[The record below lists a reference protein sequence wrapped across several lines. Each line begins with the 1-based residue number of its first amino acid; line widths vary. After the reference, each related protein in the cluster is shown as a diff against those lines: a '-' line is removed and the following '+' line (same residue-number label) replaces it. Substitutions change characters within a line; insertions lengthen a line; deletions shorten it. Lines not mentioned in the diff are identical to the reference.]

1 MNQPHQ
7 LTTTHY
13 DNPINRSR
21 RNILRTIVGGTL
33 LSVTGMGLA
42 RSNKDF
48 ADEAVLSPRYP
59 DPLVEVLDPSF
70 AKYRLY
76 AASVERL
83 ATGFRW
89 AEGPVWFGDGRYLLF
104 SDIPN
109 NRIMRYDDI
118 MGQTT
123 VFRENANY
131 ANGLARDKQGRL
143 LACEHFTRRLT
154 RTEYDGS
161 ITVLADSFDGKPL
174 NSPNDIAVQSNG
186 AIWFTDPAFGINGYY
201 EGEKA
206 KAEQPTAVYRIDPET
221 EKTERILDDLLMPN
235 GIAFSPDEKY
245 LYIVG
250 RFSETPD
257 QREIFRYDVGKN
269 GKLNNKT
276 HFFDGGENG
285 TLDGI
290 AMDEDGNIWAGWGS
304 ITNSKNALS
313 ADMDGVIVINPQGKQ
328 IAHIH
333 LPERCANLCFGG
345 PKHNRVFMAS
355 GHSLYALYVET
366 RGA

>member
-1 MNQPHQ
+1 MNKKTYSQVQSNNVSLH
-7 LTTTHY
+7 
-13 DNPINRSR
+13 R
-21 RNILRTIVGGTL
+21 RGLLHVLAGGAL
-33 LSVTGMGLA
+33 LSITKGAFSKQGET
-42 RSNKDF
+42 SQFKI
-48 ADEAVLSPRYP
+48 LSERYP
-59 DPLVEVLDPSF
+59 DPLIEVLDPSF

-89 AEGPVWFGDGRYLLF
+89 AEGPVWFGDGQYLLF

-109 NRIMRYDDI
+109 NRIMRYDLITD
-118 MGQTT
+118 QTV
-123 VFRENANY
+123 VFRENSNY

-143 LACEHFTRRLT
+143 LSCEHLTRRLA

-161 ITVLADSFDGKPL
+161 ITVLADRFNGKPL
-174 NSPNDIAVQSNG
+174 NSPNDITVQSNG
-186 AIWFTDPAFGINGYY
+186 AIWFTDPSFGINGYY
-201 EGEKA
+201 EGEKF
-206 KAEQPTAVYRIDPET
+206 KAELPTSVYRIDPKT
-221 EKTERILDDLLMPN
+221 EKLECMLDDLLMPN

-250 RFSETPD
+250 RFTDTPTK
-257 QREIFRYDVGKN
+257 REIFRYNVDQN
-269 GKLNNKT
+269 GKLTNKVSI
-276 HFFDGGENG
+276 FNGGENG
-285 TLDGI
+285 ALDGI
-290 AMDEDGNIWAGWGS
+290 TVDQEGNIWAGWGS
-304 ITNSKNALS
+304 VSNNKGGLS
-313 ADMDGVIVINPQGKQ
+313 SDMDGVIVINPQGKQ

-345 PKHNRVFMAS
+345 AKKNRLFMAA